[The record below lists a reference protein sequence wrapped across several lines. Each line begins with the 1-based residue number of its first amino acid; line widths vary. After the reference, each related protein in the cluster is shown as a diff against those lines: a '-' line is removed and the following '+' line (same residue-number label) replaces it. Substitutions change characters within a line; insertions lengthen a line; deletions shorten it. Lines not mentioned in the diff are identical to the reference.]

1 MVYRFLLCFEEVNF
15 GEYLRR
21 TDVEPRRDGVWL
33 QHNPDNNLLAIMS
46 ANRQIYDE
54 ARRTFYS
61 ENRFSFESF
70 DSLAIFLIGIG
81 VENVMLLRSVS
92 CKERSEKFQ
101 DYTGHIQSC
110 LRQAATTGDT
120 STEDLDIRHVEDLY
134 LNLANQD
141 ALRPSILAFYWRDNR
156 RLARPDITSV
166 FTQPSRTRFMLSA
179 ALRQNGKDRVNA
191 NRMCMVTFELSME
204 RRRGGSRALI
214 AEN

>member
-15 GEYLRR
+15 GEFLRR

-46 ANRQIYDE
+46 ANRQIYNE

-61 ENRFSFESF
+61 ENRFSFESL
-70 DSLAIFLIGIG
+70 DSLAIFLVGIG
-81 VENVMLLRSVS
+81 VENAMLLRSVS

-120 STEDLDIRHVEDLY
+120 STEDLDILHVEDLY

-141 ALRPSILAFYWRDNR
+141 EPRPSILAFYWRDNC

-166 FTQPSRTRFMLSA
+166 SNRTRFMLSA
-179 ALRQNGKDRVNA
+179 TLRQHGKARVNA

-204 RRRGGSRALI
+204 RKQGGSKALT